1 MSNELAPQPKT
12 LKSLLASEEV
22 SKKMNEI
29 LKGRASTFTT
39 SILQIANSNSMLAR
53 AEPKSILGA
62 AMTAATLDLPLN
74 NNLGYAYIVP
84 FNEKQKGSGEYITK
98 AQFMLGYKGFVQLA
112 MRSGQFKTLNS
123 TDVKEGEIES
133 RDRLSG
139 TMEFSW
145 IDNDTERAKAK
156 TIGYVAYFKLNN
168 GFEATFYMS
177 VEELEEH
184 AKKYS
189 QTYKKYGSGLWKDDK
204 PGMSKKTVLKLLLG
218 KQAPLSIDMQTAV
231 TTDQAVVN
239 DIEGNDVS
247 YVDNIEEA
255 NVMDEKG
262 KQGVKAVAEA
272 TKKITDKKVPTKQ
285 AEVIEEFQK
294 KTPPPLTPEET
305 YKIPEEPKEV
315 KMDKFQEEM
324 SEVSELESLK
334 EQVKQLG
341 LNLPKGRGANNIE
354 KLKDMV
360 ANPDNY
366 REKKSDPTTIEEP
379 TIEKDDTV
387 KRILLLVATSNL
399 DDSTKETVKTKARNE
414 ATSFKELCSIE
425 DYLKDNQVT
434 KEIKEEPKEELFNPN
449 PLVDTFR
456 AAIQGIS
463 STERPF
469 AEQQVVRRGFEEI
482 GILSENIKA
491 IVFAYDIADSEEDL
505 IENGSIKDLIK
516 VVEEFSK
523 S

>member
-1 MSNELAPQPKT
+1 MSNELATQQKTT
-12 LKSLLASEEV
+12 LKSLLASTDV
-22 SKKMNEI
+22 STKMKEI
-29 LKGRASTFTT
+29 LGKRSSTFAT
-39 SILQIANSNSMLAR
+39 SVLQIANQNSMLAR

-84 FNEKQKGSGEYITK
+84 FNEKQKDGNYQTK

-123 TDVKEGEIES
+123 TDVKEGEIGS

-168 GFEATFYMS
+168 GFDATYYMS
-177 VEELEEH
+177 VEELEAH
-184 AKKYS
+184 GKKFS
-189 QTYKKYGSGLWKDDK
+189 QTFKKGFGLWKDDFDN
-204 PGMSKKTVLKLLLG
+204 MSKKTVLKLLLS

-239 DIEGNDVS
+239 DMEGHDVT
-247 YVDNIEEA
+247 YIDNIEEV

-262 KQGVKAVAEA
+262 KKGAYAVAEA
-272 TKKITDKKVPTKQ
+272 SKKITERKQ
-285 AEVIEEFQK
+285 
-294 KTPPPLTPEET
+294 PLTPQET
-305 YKIPEEPKEV
+305 YEIPKEFKEV
-315 KMDKFQEEM
+315 KMDKFQEELT
-324 SEVSELESLK
+324 EVPELESLK
-334 EQVKQLG
+334 EQVKELG

-366 REKKSDPTTIEEP
+366 REKKEESTTTEEP
-379 TIEKDDTV
+379 TLEKDDTV

-425 DYLKDNQVT
+425 DYLKDNQTT
-434 KEIKEEPKEELFNPN
+434 KEIKEEPKEELFNSN

-469 AEQQVVRRGFEEI
+469 AEQQVVRRAFDELGIRSEE
-482 GILSENIKA
+482 IKA
-491 IVFAYDIADSEEDL
+491 IVFAYDLAADEEDF
-505 IENGSIKDLIK
+505 ICNASIKDLIK
-516 VVEEFSK
+516 LVEEFSK
-523 S
+523 K